1 MNLTSCLAAIVLA
14 AFLAVVLRR
23 QNPEQALALTLVAGA
38 VLLMTALQRAVPLL
52 SDVRDMLSQSGLSEE
67 YLHIVFK
74 ALGACLLTQLA
85 ADVCRD
91 VGEQALA
98 NKAEFAG
105 KVSLL
110 LLALPLFEKI
120 GSIALSLMEQKG

>member
-1 MNLTSCLAAIVLA
+1 MLA
-14 AFLAVVLRR
+14 AFLTVVIRR
-23 QNPEQALALTLVAGA
+23 QIPEQALALTLVAGI
-38 VLLMTALQRAVPLL
+38 VLLIVVLQRAIPLL
-52 SDVRDMLSQSGLSEE
+52 DCVKDMLSKSGLSDE

-74 ALGACLLTQLA
+74 ALGVCLLTQLA

-110 LLALPLFEKI
+110 MLALPLFEKI
-120 GSIALSLMEQKG
+120 GNIALLLMGQKG

>member
-1 MNLTSCLAAIVLA
+1 MELMNLLAAVVLA
-14 AFLAVVLRR
+14 AFLTVVLRR
-23 QNPEQALALTLVAGA
+23 QNPEQALAVTLIAGIVLLTA
-38 VLLMTALQRAVPLL
+38 VLYRALPLL
-52 SDVRDMLSQSGLSEE
+52 NDIRNMLSKSGLSEE

-74 ALGACLLTQLA
+74 ALGVCLLTQLA
-85 ADVCRD
+85 ADACRD

-110 LLALPLFEKI
+110 MLALLLFEKI
-120 GSIALSLMEQKG
+120 GSIALSLMGKDG

>member
-1 MNLTSCLAAIVLA
+1 MELMNFLAAVVLA
-14 AFLAVVLRR
+14 AFLTVVLRR
-23 QNPEQALALTLVAGA
+23 QNPEQALAVTLIAGIVLLTA
-38 VLLMTALQRAVPLL
+38 VLHRALPLL
-52 SDVRDMLSQSGLSEE
+52 NDIRNMLSKSGLSEE

-74 ALGACLLTQLA
+74 ALGVCLLTQLA
-85 ADVCRD
+85 ADACKD

-110 LLALPLFEKI
+110 MLALPLFEKI
-120 GSIALSLMEQKG
+120 GSIALSLMGKDG

>member
-1 MNLTSCLAAIVLA
+1 MELTGFLAAIVLA
-14 AFLAVVLRR
+14 AFLSVVIRR
-23 QNPEQALALTLVAGA
+23 QNPEQALAVTLVAGILLLVA
-38 VLLMTALQRAVPLL
+38 VLQRAMPLFRN
-52 SDVRDMLSQSGLSEE
+52 VQDMLSQSGLSEE

-74 ALGACLLTQLA
+74 ALGVCLLTQLA

>member
-1 MNLTSCLAAIVLA
+1 MELASCMAAIVLA
-14 AFLAVVLRR
+14 AFLAVVIRR
-23 QNPEQALALTLVAGA
+23 QNPEQALAVTLVAGI
-38 VLLMTALQRAVPLL
+38 LLLTVVLQRAVPLFHNI
-52 SDVRDMLSQSGLSEE
+52 RDMLAKSGLSEE

-74 ALGACLLTQLA
+74 ALGICLLTQLA
-85 ADVCRD
+85 ADTCRD

-120 GSIALSLMEQKG
+120 GGIALSLMKQKG